1 MNKKQVNEWIPSAK
15 KAVEEY
21 GIAENGKVDNKFRGY
36 ISSFG
41 AAVILGSFKSA
52 AAFMAHKGESNVERN
67 LLICA
72 MYKIING
79 EDISSE
85 EVFRYICKNNNRRT
99 KEDFINASIALKLSL
114 NYFEIAKNNNAAG
127 TEGEA

>member
-21 GIAENGKVDNKFRGY
+21 GIAKNGKVDNKFRGY

-67 LLICA
+67 LLIRA

-85 EVFRYICKNNNRRT
+85 DVFRYICKNNNRRT

>member
-21 GIAENGKVDNKFRGY
+21 GIAQNGKVDNKFRGY

-67 LLICA
+67 LLIRA

>member
-21 GIAENGKVDNKFRGY
+21 GIAKNGEVDNKFRGY

-52 AAFMAHKGESNVERN
+52 AAFMANKGESNVERN
-67 LLICA
+67 LLIRA

-85 EVFRYICKNNNRRT
+85 EVFRYICKNNNRKT
-99 KEDFINASIALKLSL
+99 KEDFINASSALKLSL
-114 NYFEIAKNNNAAG
+114 NFFEIV
-127 TEGEA
+127 

>member
-21 GIAENGKVDNKFRGY
+21 GIAQNGKVDNKFRGY

-85 EVFRYICKNNNRRT
+85 DVFRYICKNNNRRT